1 MKNGEGTR
9 KRLKIVSFFNAISVV
24 CGQWRVVME
33 CKTELLDQLWLL
45 YREFCFTWQERES
58 LESTWIRPLEV
69 RDGNAVSILWSFMF
83 VFEAQYTG
91 VLWRLLVQNKR
102 IIVVR
107 ELINGVDCLGDQT
120 LSNYNKVHL
129 SCHWCIMGLWI
140 IKAIRFMT
148 LIIGGQEICVWIYLY
163 ICPIHMDFWNEND
176 LAYYGAGTLQSYF
189 YLALWSIYQLII

>member
-1 MKNGEGTR
+1 M
-9 KRLKIVSFFNAISVV
+9 
-24 CGQWRVVME
+24 
-33 CKTELLDQLWLL
+33 
-45 YREFCFTWQERES
+45 YREFSVTWQERES

-69 RDGNAVSILWSFMF
+69 RDGKAVSVLWSFMF

-91 VLWRLLVQNKR
+91 VLWRLFVQNKR

-140 IKAIRFMT
+140 IKAIRIMT

-163 ICPIHMDFWNEND
+163 ICPIHMDFWNGNE

-189 YLALWSIYQLII
+189 YLALWSIYQLNI

>member
-33 CKTELLDQLWLL
+33 CKTELLDQLWLV
-45 YREFCFTWQERES
+45 YREFYFTWQERES

-69 RDGNAVSILWSFMF
+69 RDGNAVSVLWSLMF

-107 ELINGVDCLGDQT
+107 ELINGNSDYDSYNWRPGDLRMDLFIYMSHSYGT
-120 LSNYNKVHL
+120 Y
-129 SCHWCIMGLWI
+129 
-140 IKAIRFMT
+140 
-148 LIIGGQEICVWIYLY
+148 GG
-163 ICPIHMDFWNEND
+163 
-176 LAYYGAGTLQSYF
+176 
-189 YLALWSIYQLII
+189 ALV